1 MSYTGKT
8 IDLSKYDKYGKQ
20 LELTKVE
27 VELADFAGWDEQ
39 VKKSEE
45 NYNIFISA
53 VDKIDKAKNEFKKM
67 ALKTLESI
75 ERPARELSS
84 DRDKFISRVKE
95 LGINPSELNQPKEYN
110 KAIDRIDSLSKRA
123 RDMFNT
129 YK

>member
-1 MSYTGKT
+1 M
-8 IDLSKYDKYGKQ
+8 